1 MAKGK
6 LSDLTALMD
15 VQTRASQTK
24 LRKIKAREA
33 QLLQLLADLSD
44 TRNGL
49 AAGGAEE
56 GRTARDFQNDLQHLR
71 WFDQR
76 RAMINIEL
84 AQVRALLD
92 MARKDLKHHFARQQ
106 ALDRVLDSTAAQDR
120 LIKLRRATYGS

>member
-1 MAKGK
+1 MAKRK

-49 AAGGAEE
+49 AAGSAKE

-71 WFDQR
+71 WVDQR

-106 ALDRVLDSTAAQDR
+106 ALDRVLDNSAAQDR